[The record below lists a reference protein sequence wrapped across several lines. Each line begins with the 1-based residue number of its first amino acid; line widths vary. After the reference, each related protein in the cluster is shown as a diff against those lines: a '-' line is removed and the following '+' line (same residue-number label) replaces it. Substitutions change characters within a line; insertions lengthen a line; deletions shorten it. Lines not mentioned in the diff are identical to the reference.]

1 MTRLKICVA
10 VLLFATG
17 CSNPA
22 EQSQQAGET
31 TTLDPTGPKHIV
43 APPPEPS
50 PPAEAIELATPA
62 AKSVRTGEVLSQPE
76 KITAKDVGLYKHI
89 LMSLEEPPSER
100 IYYITLSPMSAWGE
114 GGDWKP
120 LPAELSDHISDSYRS
135 AAKHAVLRT
144 EASIRTTPTSKR
156 GCSGLQSLV
165 GTTRILQWWKEGV
178 WCCPLGGGAS
188 ESTYRKVD
196 GEWKQIDYGG
206 GWVS

>member
-135 AAKHAVLRT
+135 AANARFKNGSVHPDNSDEQAWMQWITILSWDDEDTAVV
-144 EASIRTTPTSKR
+144 E
-156 GCSGLQSLV
+156 
-165 GTTRILQWWKEGV
+165 EGV